1 MAAVTPIPASA
12 PGQSFSVTAS
22 ETGKDTGSP
31 SHRQLQ
37 LQLHVL
43 MAPYFDDL
51 ALCSSVECKLG
62 LGCVPFSLASTS
74 ALLFGTLKMLT
85 RRMKAT
91 RTRTIK
97 TTEATKASAKAVTLG
112 NLAETMPDIVASMTS
127 NVGILGDPGVLY
139 ARGDKRRREGGIAM
153 SERGLVTVV

>member
-1 MAAVTPIPASA
+1 MAAATPIPASV

-51 ALCSSVECKLG
+51 VLFGSVECMLG
-62 LGCVPFSLASTS
+62 LVCVPFSLASTS
-74 ALLFGTLKMLT
+74 APPFGTLKMLT
-85 RRMKAT
+85 RRAKAS

-97 TTEATKASAKAVTLG
+97 MTEATRASAKAVTLG

-127 NVGILGDPGVLY
+127 KEGILGTQEQDLCSTRGEMGV
-139 ARGDKRRREGGIAM
+139 GGRED
-153 SERGLVTVV
+153 